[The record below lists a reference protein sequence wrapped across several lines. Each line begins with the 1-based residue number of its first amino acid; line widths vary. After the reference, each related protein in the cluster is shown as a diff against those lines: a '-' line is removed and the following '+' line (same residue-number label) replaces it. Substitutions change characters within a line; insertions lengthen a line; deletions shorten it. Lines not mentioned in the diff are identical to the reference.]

1 MFSKLIY
8 TNPLVYLFRTTWKCS
23 EGNHRQ
29 VYLYWTLFVL
39 GNISTLLIEPFL
51 TAKMINI
58 IQLEGITKASI
69 NSLLLLL
76 GISVLATVL
85 FWSCHAPARV
95 IELANAFKARVN
107 YRNYLIKGVMDMPLE
122 WHVEHHTGQTID
134 RIEKGTTGI
143 YNFAEDT
150 FLIIY
155 AVVELVISLTMLAY
169 FSHSAGIIVIGM
181 MFISVWITMRFDNVL
196 IERYRELSRA
206 ENKIAERVIDSIS
219 NISTLITLRVE
230 RIVFKSIMHMVQKP
244 YNLDLR
250 TNTLSEIKW
259 GLTGLCC
266 RLTTALVLGFYFWD
280 QARLGTGVLI
290 GSVFLL
296 ISYLRRIEE
305 TFFRFTGM
313 YGDIIKR
320 RARVNNAEDLSK
332 DFSPNGMVNHV
343 LPDNW
348 RELQVRN
355 LSFSYKSESERDP
368 HIDDISFKIKR
379 GKRIALVGQSGS
391 GKTTL
396 LKLIRDLYHP
406 QNGEISVDD
415 VIIPNGFN
423 GISQAVTLVPQDPE
437 ILSATI
443 ETNITL
449 GAEYDLKTIHR
460 FTDMACFTDV
470 IIDLPKGLESTTKEK
485 GVNLS
490 GGQKQRLA
498 LARGLLA
505 CLDKEIILL
514 DEPTSSLDSK
524 TEREV
529 YRNIFNGFVGTT
541 IVSSI
546 HRLHLLPL
554 FDEVWMFK
562 DGKIIAQGTLRDLID
577 NCSDFQ
583 VLWDQYRDV
592 QS

>member
-8 TNPLVYLFRTTWKCS
+8 TNPLVYLFRTTWKYS

-29 VYLYWTLFVL
+29 VYLYWMLFVL

-51 TAKMINI
+51 TANMINI
-58 IQLEGITKASI
+58 IQVEGITKASI

-107 YRNYLIKGVMDMPLE
+107 YRQYLIKGVMNMPLE

-155 AVVELVISLTMLAY
+155 AVVELAISLTMLAY

-181 MFISVWITMRFDNVL
+181 LFISIWITMRFDNVL
-196 IERYRELSRA
+196 IERYKELSRA

-244 YNLDLR
+244 YDLDLR

-280 QARLGTGVLI
+280 QAHLGTGVLI

-368 HIDDISFKIKR
+368 HIDDISFTIKR

-406 QNGEISVDD
+406 QNGQISVDD

-470 IIDLPKGLESTTKEK
+470 ISDLPKGLESTTKEK

-529 YRNIFNGFVGTT
+529 YRNIFNGFVGAT

>member
-1 MFSKLIY
+1 MLTKLIY
-8 TNPLVYLFRTTWKCS
+8 TNPLVYLFRATWKYS
-23 EGNHRQ
+23 EGNHRHI
-29 VYLYWTLFVL
+29 YFYWTLFVL

-58 IQLEGITKASI
+58 IQAEGITKASI

-76 GISVLATVL
+76 GLSVLATIL

-95 IELANAFKARVN
+95 MELSNAFKARVN
-107 YRNYLIKGVMDMPLE
+107 YRQYLIKGVMNMPLE

-155 AVVELVISLTMLAY
+155 AVVELAISLTMLAY

-181 MFISVWITMRFDNVL
+181 LFISIWITMRFDNVL
-196 IERYRELSRA
+196 IERYKELSRA

-244 YNLDLR
+244 YDLDLR

-280 QARLGTGVLI
+280 QVRLGTGVLI

-368 HIDDISFKIKR
+368 HIDDISFTIKR

-449 GAEYDLKTIHR
+449 GAEYDRETIHR

-470 IIDLPKGLESTTKEK
+470 ISDLPKGLESTTKEK

-529 YRNIFNGFVGTT
+529 YRNIFNGFVSTT

-562 DGKIIAQGTLRDLID
+562 DGKIIAQGSLRDLID

-583 VLWDQYRDV
+583 VLWDQYRDI